1 MIQIPPMLSLR
12 PIEDKSEIAAFM
24 VGTWGST
31 RMMVAMQVY
40 DVMAIEAT
48 GLYDAENKLVAFA
61 SWALRDKTAYLCALH
76 ALVEGK
82 SYARHLLAALMPVLK
97 DKGARTIRAMI
108 TNDNMPALTFYQ
120 KNGFRF
126 ATLYVGGVDAYRPTM
141 PGMRTHGY
149 QDIPIRDALELEMI
163 L

>member
-1 MIQIPPMLSLR
+1 MAQIPPVLSLR

-24 VGTWGST
+24 VSTWGST

-48 GLYDAENKLVAFA
+48 GLYDSENKLVAFA

-76 ALVEGK
+76 ALVQGK
-82 SYARHLLAALMPVLK
+82 GYARHLLAALMPMLK

-108 TNDNMPALTFYQ
+108 TNDNMPALAFYQ

-126 ATLYVGGVDAYRPTM
+126 ATLYVGGVDAYRTTM
-141 PGMRTHGY
+141 PGMITHGY
-149 QDIPIRDALELEMI
+149 EGIAIHDALELECV